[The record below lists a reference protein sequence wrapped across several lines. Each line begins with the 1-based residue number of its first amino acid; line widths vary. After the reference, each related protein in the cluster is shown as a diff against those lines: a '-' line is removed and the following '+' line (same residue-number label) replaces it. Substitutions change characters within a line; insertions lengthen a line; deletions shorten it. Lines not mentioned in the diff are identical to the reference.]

1 MLAGFS
7 FISLLLLDSFSLV
20 SADRQHTVSAL
31 ILRPSEFTMHDYE
44 AMLEAGAS
52 RLILGSSI
60 ARASGTVP
68 VPGDINVTFMSEIHD
83 LTQKYKAEVYLSV
96 SPLFSKGENTSGFE
110 QGFADSIREHFKK
123 FYLDGVLVDSYAM
136 PDYVEAVQTMGDIVR
151 ASYTWSENRAVA
163 ALQFSSDEDS
173 WSFVEQVDPSP
184 HFHYAICSLDN
195 DSISPEIYKSLAWAD
210 QALQNWDNI
219 TRSPSSLEFQII
231 PEGHKTTGEALSYR
245 ELVHMGA
252 PTEGSGEFDGYYY
265 DSQTQ
270 IREKARLVTS
280 VNMQG
285 ITFVGLGG
293 DLPISDGRSLLHEP
307 QTIEDILREKGET
320 VVKGTVKDASKAD
333 QTVVAGA
340 IADAVDDRGEI
351 KLREG
356 ETLPDVQ
363 IEGLDEDS
371 IRKLQLEIVRKQREE
386 QDAVRWICSSIGNG
400 WKNGEA
406 GVRQVFVRLRVAG
419 VGSQLYLLFLLFH
432 MLASSRLPLT
442 LSRSFMMVSTTPTPI
457 RLLTTLAKR
466 EHHSAVSSA
475 ARRGL
480 RGTVPLT
487 RLPLGSTEAA
497 DVSSYNI
504 TYTCRD
510 CSTKGAWMISKHSYH
525 HGMVGVQ
532 CPGCGQAH
540 LISDSL
546 GCFAGIPRSDHVRI
560 RERFEDL
567 ISSSARM
574 YGDLPDQHK
583 FVLITMLFVVGVRSA
598 PHDDE
603 AEVLSGVISLLSW
616 VLQFT
621 LPLVFVGIYF
631 KLTNG
636 RTAPIRRAAVE
647 KVEVVEGGEKVGSD
661 GNSFDMAPRMSDD
674 DDCGHDGKSSDYD
687 GDSEGSVGD
696 DEDSASEET
705 DGKMGKSCE
714 KLFAE
719 SFVIDENELEST
731 DDLLRRINEDND
743 DSCRGDDDD
752 GRSEISSPEASPIVH
767 NTFGEDNIW
776 KPKSGSSN
784 CSSPANLPV
793 STLPNSWDAFDA
805 VPAGNDGSYLG
816 TSLDEV
822 LEFNEKCEAEASGEG
837 HQELYNGLEDHR
849 RDENEPDVGQARS
862 TEAKN
867 AAARQALELAIE
879 RYPREAA
886 FVCHQLLQN
895 LTSEKILIQPETY
908 DLMIRAAEVSGH
920 QGLASLLYSNAGRA
934 NQQPSSVRVSY
945 PSPGKQAICDAG
957 RTEFWEQSA
966 QALSGGHSVSSR
978 ERRSSCSNDEV
989 SGRAITTPA
998 DHAVCRGG
1006 SGRYC
1011 VSSTAAIFT
1020 IYTARCCFSSNSTC
1034 RQRSSSHSYPPGSE
1048 RHGGPRDHVSTT
1060 TAAAA
1065 DECSRSEINPATEG
1079 GPHDPV
1085 DS

>member
-1 MLAGFS
+1 
-7 FISLLLLDSFSLV
+7 
-20 SADRQHTVSAL
+20 
-31 ILRPSEFTMHDYE
+31 
-44 AMLEAGAS
+44 
-52 RLILGSSI
+52 
-60 ARASGTVP
+60 
-68 VPGDINVTFMSEIHD
+68 
-83 LTQKYKAEVYLSV
+83 
-96 SPLFSKGENTSGFE
+96 
-110 QGFADSIREHFKK
+110 
-123 FYLDGVLVDSYAM
+123 
-136 PDYVEAVQTMGDIVR
+136 
-151 ASYTWSENRAVA
+151 
-163 ALQFSSDEDS
+163 
-173 WSFVEQVDPSP
+173 
-184 HFHYAICSLDN
+184 
-195 DSISPEIYKSLAWAD
+195 
-210 QALQNWDNI
+210 
-219 TRSPSSLEFQII
+219 
-231 PEGHKTTGEALSYR
+231 
-245 ELVHMGA
+245 
-252 PTEGSGEFDGYYY
+252 
-265 DSQTQ
+265 
-270 IREKARLVTS
+270 
-280 VNMQG
+280 
-285 ITFVGLGG
+285 
-293 DLPISDGRSLLHEP
+293 EP

-386 QDAVRWICSSIGNG
+386 QDAGPP
-400 WKNGEA
+400 
-406 GVRQVFVRLRVAG
+406 Q
-419 VGSQLYLLFLLFH
+419 
-432 MLASSRLPLT
+432 
-442 LSRSFMMVSTTPTPI
+442 
-457 RLLTTLAKR
+457 
-466 EHHSAVSSA
+466 
-475 ARRGL
+475 
-480 RGTVPLT
+480 
-487 RLPLGSTEAA
+487 
-497 DVSSYNI
+497 
-504 TYTCRD
+504 
-510 CSTKGAWMISKHSYH
+510 HSYH
-525 HGMVGVQ
+525 HGMVGVR

-583 FVLITMLFVVGVRSA
+583 LVLITRLFVVGVRSA
-598 PHDDE
+598 PRDDE

-636 RTAPIRRAAVE
+636 RTAPICRAAVE
-647 KVEVVEGGEKVGSD
+647 KVEVVEGGEKAGSD

-696 DEDSASEET
+696 DEESASEET

-743 DSCRGDDDD
+743 DSCRVDDDD

-776 KPKSGSSN
+776 KPKPGSSS
-784 CSSPANLPV
+784 CSSPANLPA

-849 RDENEPDVGQARS
+849 RDG
-862 TEAKN
+862 KFK
-867 AAARQALELAIE
+867 
-879 RYPREAA
+879 YAA

-895 LTSEKILIQPETY
+895 LTSEKILIQPET
-908 DLMIRAAEVSGH
+908 
-920 QGLASLLYSNAGRA
+920 
-934 NQQPSSVRVSY
+934 
-945 PSPGKQAICDAG
+945 
-957 RTEFWEQSA
+957 
-966 QALSGGHSVSSR
+966 
-978 ERRSSCSNDEV
+978 
-989 SGRAITTPA
+989 
-998 DHAVCRGG
+998 
-1006 SGRYC
+1006 
-1011 VSSTAAIFT
+1011 
-1020 IYTARCCFSSNSTC
+1020 
-1034 RQRSSSHSYPPGSE
+1034 
-1048 RHGGPRDHVSTT
+1048 
-1060 TAAAA
+1060 
-1065 DECSRSEINPATEG
+1065 
-1079 GPHDPV
+1079 
-1085 DS
+1085 